1 MREIEADLEIPKLTV
16 SMILTQDLGMKC
28 VVAKFVLWL
37 LLPEQKEHCAAGAN
51 DAARTVPT
59 LDGD

>member
-1 MREIEADLEIPKLTV
+1 MSKI
-16 SMILTQDLGMKC
+16 SMQDLGMKRL
-28 VVAKFVLWL
+28 VAKFALRI